1 MPFQTSVLNEP
12 APGLEGGWASNNV
25 WTSMVNPNNGDPTA
39 PGYTSWQVGATGV
52 TVGRF
57 AFADTTSGLVTT
69 AHPGTTT
76 VRAGFVHR
84 YQPVV
89 INGYLGQ
96 TGSTMYPGQEV
107 DIVDGGDL
115 WARFPTGGTLG
126 QKVFVS
132 YADGTATTGVAGST
146 PTATGVT
153 ATTTNGSPNLTA
165 VAGGTLYPGQPI
177 SGAGIPAGTMIVSV
191 GNGTAVMSA
200 NATASA
206 AGVAITQTTAL
217 ETRWFLDSPVAA
229 GNIGKISP
237 RG

>member
-1 MPFQTSVLNEP
+1 MPFQTTVLTEP

-25 WTSMVNPNNGDPTA
+25 WTSMVNPNSGDPTA

-57 AFADTTSGLVTT
+57 GFGDTTTGLVTT
-69 AHPGTTT
+69 AHPGTATT
-76 VRAGFVHR
+76 RVGFVHR
-84 YQPVV
+84 YQPVL
-89 INGYLGQ
+89 INAYLSQ
-96 TGSTMYPGQEV
+96 VGSTMYSGQEV
-107 DIVDGGDL
+107 DITDGGDF

-126 QKVFVS
+126 QKVFAN
-132 YADGTATTGVAGST
+132 YADGTATTGLAGST

-165 VAGGTLYPGQPI
+165 VSGGTLSPGQPI
-177 SGAGIPAGTMIVSV
+177 SGAGIPAGTYVVSSA
-191 GNGTAVMSA
+191 GGTAVMSA
-200 NATASA
+200 NATAGT

-217 ETRWFLDSPVAA
+217 ETRWYLDSPVAA
-229 GNIGKISP
+229 GNLGKITP